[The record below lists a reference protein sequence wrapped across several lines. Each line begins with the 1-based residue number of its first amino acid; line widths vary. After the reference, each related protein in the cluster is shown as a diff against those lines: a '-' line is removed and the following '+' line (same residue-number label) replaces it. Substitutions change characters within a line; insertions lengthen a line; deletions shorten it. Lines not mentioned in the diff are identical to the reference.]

1 LLPAPLLI
9 EPPKSKPPESE
20 SPEPPAPEAATPD
33 PAAAFREAAQGHA
46 LKALE
51 MLAELMVTAN
61 SEAVRVSAANALID
75 RAYGRAAQAVRVG
88 GQNPGGMGADEE
100 GHVSLTFTWLDPA
113 KS

>member
-1 LLPAPLLI
+1 MAAAKGRGSTVTDFPAP
-9 EPPKSKPPESE
+9 SE
-20 SPEPPAPEAATPD
+20 PAPTPAQPSPLAD

-51 MLAELMVTAN
+51 ALVKLMAEAT

-75 RAYGRAAQAVRVG
+75 RAFGRAAQAVRVG
-88 GQNPGGMGADEE
+88 GEGAGED
-100 GHVSLTFTWLDPA
+100 GQVSLTVTWLDPA